1 MVEIFK
7 YYPKL
12 EANLRYISLG
22 EFPTPIKKLP
32 TLGKELGIN
41 NLYLKQDN
49 LSGKSYGG
57 NKVRKL
63 EFILGDILC
72 AGKKEILTFGA
83 AGSNH
88 ALATAVYA
96 QRLGLKCI
104 SILLPQPITSYT
116 RRNLLM
122 SYKVGTELHFI
133 HYGKL
138 GSSTSRLIVFLAK
151 NYQLLR
157 HRLKTGQFPKIIPVG
172 GTSPLGVL
180 GYVNAAFEIKD
191 QIIRGEIPEP
201 DFVYVAMGTMGT
213 SAGLTIGFKAAG
225 LKTKVISVRVTG
237 KTMVNVDLML
247 RLIRQVQSL
256 LNSKDSSF
264 PKLEFKT
271 DDIDIRDEFYGQQYA
286 LFTKEGME
294 AVVKMKECEGIKL
307 DGTYT
312 GKAFAAIM
320 HDARNG
326 GLKDKVVLFLNTLNS
341 RDFSD
346 IISTVDYHSLPSSLH
361 RYFEE
366 SVQPLDIELKI

>member
-122 SYKVGTELHFI
+122 SEVT
-133 HYGKL
+133 
-138 GSSTSRLIVFLAK
+138 
-151 NYQLLR
+151 N
-157 HRLKTGQFPKIIPVG
+157 
-172 GTSPLGVL
+172 
-180 GYVNAAFEIKD
+180 N
-191 QIIRGEIPEP
+191 GEPGI
-201 DFVYVAMGTMGT
+201 TMNQG
-213 SAGLTIGFKAAG
+213 
-225 LKTKVISVRVTG
+225 
-237 KTMVNVDLML
+237 
-247 RLIRQVQSL
+247 
-256 LNSKDSSF
+256 
-264 PKLEFKT
+264 P
-271 DDIDIRDEFYGQQYA
+271 
-286 LFTKEGME
+286 
-294 AVVKMKECEGIKL
+294 
-307 DGTYT
+307 
-312 GKAFAAIM
+312 
-320 HDARNG
+320 
-326 GLKDKVVLFLNTLNS
+326 
-341 RDFSD
+341 
-346 IISTVDYHSLPSSLH
+346 
-361 RYFEE
+361 
-366 SVQPLDIELKI
+366 